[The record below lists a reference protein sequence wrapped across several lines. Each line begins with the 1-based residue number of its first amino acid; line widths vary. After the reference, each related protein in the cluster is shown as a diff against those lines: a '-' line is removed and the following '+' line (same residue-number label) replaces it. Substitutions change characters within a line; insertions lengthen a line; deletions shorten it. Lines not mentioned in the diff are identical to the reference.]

1 MDQRNLMDRGP
12 LSRQSVVASFFY
24 SYRDGEQHTNH
35 CNMLRSILYDV
46 LMQKETFFFHFQSYY
61 RQAIQP
67 GTRFQWPYNSLREIL
82 HSIGDHPAEER
93 VYIILDAM
101 DESEDT
107 NRRDILRLLCQ
118 LCSTD
123 SKKPCNMK
131 ILLASRPIASL
142 MYHTAQLAK
151 VIRLQDVN
159 EFDILKFTQ
168 SFLGSEIKLPPDIL
182 QRAADYIVRD
192 AQGVIVWVQLVRQQL
207 LTYAEQ
213 GLTPENILVILKTLP
228 TTLDEFYNLMLTR
241 LEQSETQD
249 INDGLKMFRL
259 VLFAFRPL
267 RLAEF
272 HHALAIADDF
282 DAEFSPSDESFED
295 ELSLDINKHI
305 IHFGGGFLEVQGGSG
320 AFLPCNVLLV
330 LFC

>member
-1 MDQRNLMDRGP
+1 MDREP

-24 SYRDGEQHTNH
+24 SFRDGEQHTNH

-46 LMQKETFFFHFQSYY
+46 LRQKETFFFHFQSYY
-61 RQAIQP
+61 RQALQP

-101 DESEDT
+101 DESEET
-107 NRRDILRLLCQ
+107 NRRDILRLLYQ

-131 ILLASRPIASL
+131 ILLASRPIAGL
-142 MYHTAQLAK
+142 MYSTAQLPK
-151 VIRLQDVN
+151 IIRLQDMN
-159 EFDILKFTQ
+159 HFDIRKFTE

-182 QRAADYIVRD
+182 RHAAEYIVSN
-192 AQGVIVWVQLVRQQL
+192 AEGVIVWVQLVRRQL
-207 LTYAEQ
+207 LKYAEQ
-213 GLTPENILVILKTLP
+213 GLTPKDVLDGLKRLP
-228 TTLDEFYNLMLTR
+228 TGLAEFYNLMLTR
-241 LEQSETQD
+241 LEKSETQD
-249 INDGLKMFRL
+249 INNGLKMFRL

-320 AFLPCNVLLV
+320 AFLPCNVLLE

>member
-1 MDQRNLMDRGP
+1 
-12 LSRQSVVASFFY
+12 
-24 SYRDGEQHTNH
+24 
-35 CNMLRSILYDV
+35 MLRSILYDV
-46 LMQKETFFFHFQSYY
+46 LMQKETFFFHFQWYY
-61 RQAIQP
+61 RQALQP
-67 GTRFQWPYNSLREIL
+67 GTRFQWPYNSLRKIL

-101 DESEDT
+101 DESEET
-107 NRRDILRLLCQ
+107 NRSDILQLLCQ
-118 LCSTD
+118 LCSTG
-123 SKKPCNMK
+123 SKKLCNMK
-131 ILLASRPIASL
+131 ILLASRPIADL
-142 MYHTAQLAK
+142 VNYEAQLAK
-151 VIRLQDVN
+151 IILLQDVN
-159 EFDILKFTQ
+159 RFDIWKFTE
-168 SFLGSEIKLPPDIL
+168 SFLGLEIKLPPDIFHHTA
-182 QRAADYIVRD
+182 QYIVSN
-192 AQGVIVWVQLVRQQL
+192 AEGVIVWVQLVRRQL

-213 GLTPENILVILKTLP
+213 GLTPNDILDILKSLP
-228 TTLDEFYNLMLTR
+228 NELAAFYNLMLTR
-241 LEQSETQD
+241 LEKSETHH
-249 INDGLKMFRL
+249 INNGLKMFRL

-295 ELSLDINKHI
+295 ELSLDIKKHI